1 MTPSAPQGDLPF
13 TRRVVQP
20 SHWKPRLFV
29 VVDTEE
35 EFDWNA
41 PFSRASTSVS
51 ALRHIGRIQTIIE
64 RFGIKPT
71 YVIDY
76 PVATQPHGFEPL
88 GEIWAS
94 QSCQIGAHLHPW
106 VNPPYTED
114 LKPRNSFTFNL
125 QSSLQRAKLEALGEA
140 IAARFARPTIFKAGR
155 YGLGVQTVA
164 ILNDLGYE
172 VDLSVSPR
180 LDFSASE
187 GPSFVAF
194 DANPFF
200 LTSQLL
206 EIPCTIDYVGWLGP
220 WGSRVH
226 QLASRPVAE
235 VVRAVG
241 VLARLGAVNRVML
254 SPEGNSFEEMRALV
268 RSLFARGCRTF
279 TLSFHSPSVEPG
291 HTPYV
296 RSSSELQ
303 SFLRRIEQFCEF
315 FMQDMQGVAMSPQM
329 YRQDVS
335 AMAESES

>member
-1 MTPSAPQGDLPF
+1 VTPSAPRGNLPL
-13 TRRVVQP
+13 TRGVVQP
-20 SHWKPRLFV
+20 SDWKPRLFV

-51 ALRHIGRIQTIIE
+51 ALRHIGRTQTIFE

-76 PVATQPHGFEPL
+76 PVVTQPEGFESM
-88 GEIWAS
+88 GEIWSRQA
-94 QSCQIGAHLHPW
+94 CQIGAHLHPW
-106 VNPPYTED
+106 VTPPYTEG
-114 LKPRNSFTFNL
+114 LEPRNSFACNL
-125 QSSLQRAKLEALGEA
+125 ESSLQRAKLEALGEA
-140 IAARFARPTIFKAGR
+140 IAARFDRPTIFKAGR
-155 YGLGVQTVA
+155 YGLGAQTVA
-164 ILNDLGYE
+164 ILSDLAYE
-172 VDLSVSPR
+172 IDLSVCPR
-180 LDFSASE
+180 LDFTASE
-187 GPSFVAF
+187 GPSFVEF

-206 EIPCTIDYVGWLGP
+206 EIPCTVDYVGWLGP

-226 QLASRPVAE
+226 RLASRPGAE
-235 VVRAVG
+235 ALRAVG

-279 TLSFHSPSVEPG
+279 AMSFHSPSVEPG

-296 RSSSELQ
+296 RSSSDLQ
-303 SFLRRIEQFCEF
+303 AFLRRIEQFCEF
-315 FMQDMQGVAMSPQM
+315 FMQDMQGIAMSPQL

-335 AMAESES
+335 TMAESRS